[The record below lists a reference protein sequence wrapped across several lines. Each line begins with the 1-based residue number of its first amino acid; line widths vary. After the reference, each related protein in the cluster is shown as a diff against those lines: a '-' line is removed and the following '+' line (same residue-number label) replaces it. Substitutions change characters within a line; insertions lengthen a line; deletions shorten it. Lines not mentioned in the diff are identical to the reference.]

1 MNAALTTTA
10 SPFIAYDLT
19 RLFLAPV
26 HVTPRGIDR
35 VDLGYARHFFQDW
48 RGDAVA
54 TLLTPFG
61 VRVMERA
68 AALRVVDHAEEL
80 WNEYRD
86 PGDDPLLEC
95 LKRKLCDHAC
105 GPDVIQQGKRQ
116 RQVVSMAVQFLRQAL
131 TLVKTSD
138 VRGIAQNGIYLN
150 TGQMGIAI
158 PRFLS
163 WLNRRWDIRSVFMLH
178 DLIPIQHAQFVPP
191 LSSYFHN
198 NMVANTVVH
207 AAGLITTTNAMGSAI
222 RQELSRRGRP
232 RLPVVS
238 VPLPVSPRF
247 LGGRSPDPRLAGVP
261 YFVIVGSI
269 EPRKNHALLL
279 DVWREIVKIEGERAP
294 KLVIAGTRWH
304 GHEKV
309 TDVIKRTPELSGTMI
324 EVGGLSTPALHQLMS
339 NARGLLMPSLAE
351 GFGLPIVEALALG
364 VPVIASGIV
373 AHREAG
379 GSGAIYLGADDRA
392 GWVTAIR
399 RLMIEGHGPA
409 SRGII
414 RTWTDYFERI
424 DPFLAAI
431 AAAEQASVE
440 GAQADLGE
448 VEVNAA

>member
-1 MNAALTTTA
+1 MPRGQAITA
-10 SPFIAYDLT
+10 RPFVAYDLT

-61 VRVMERA
+61 VRVMGRT
-68 AALRVVDHAEEL
+68 AALRIVHHAEEL
-80 WNEYRD
+80 WSEYCN
-86 PGDDPLLEC
+86 PGDDPLLERV
-95 LKRKLCDHAC
+95 KRKLCDHAR
-105 GPDVIQQGKRQ
+105 GPGVIQQRKRQ
-116 RQVVSMAVQFLRQAL
+116 RQVVSMTRQFLRHAR
-131 TLVKTSD
+131 TLVRTSD
-138 VRGIAQNGIYLN
+138 ARAIAQNGIYLN

-163 WLNRRWDIRSVFMLH
+163 WLKRRPDIRPVFMLH

-191 LSSYFHN
+191 LSSYFFN
-198 NMVANTVVH
+198 NMVVNTAVH

-247 LGGRSPDPRLAGVP
+247 ADGRSFDSRLAGVP

-279 DVWREIVKIEGERAP
+279 DVWRELVKTEGERAP

-304 GHEKV
+304 GHEAV
-309 TDVIKRTPELSGTMI
+309 TDVIKRTSELSGTMI

-351 GFGLPIVEALALG
+351 GFGLPIIEALALG
-364 VPVIASGIV
+364 VPVIASDIA

-379 GSGAIYLGADDRA
+379 GSGAIYLDADDCT
-392 GWVTAIR
+392 GWAAAIR
-399 RLMIEGHGPA
+399 RLMMEEQGQA
-409 SRGII
+409 SPGLV
-414 RTWTDYFERI
+414 RTWADYFNRI
-424 DPFLAAI
+424 DPFLASI
-431 AAAEQASVE
+431 ADSERFSVE
-440 GAQADLGE
+440 EMQADLRR
-448 VEVNAA
+448 VEVDAA